1 MANPL
6 ATRAATTLADE
17 APAPPAASTPSTG
30 TAAPPPRPVDP
41 GPDPGRLR
49 NLLETATLVLAPTT
63 VITALLFYFGWA
75 QTNALFGRLG
85 IDQSALGFTVQD
97 YLLRSVNSTFRPLSV
112 VLLAATAGLSVHIAV
127 TRATPGRGR
136 VAERVWP
143 VSVVAGGLLLAAGL
157 SGLWGLVRYRVDFP
171 VVPLSL
177 GVGLGLLAYGAH
189 LRGQAPERRGATAAV
204 PRTLLAARRTVVA
217 IFVLVMLFWSVA
229 VYAQARGVREAA
241 RVAATISR
249 RPDVTVY
256 SARRL
261 HLEGPTIRETELPG
275 PDAAYR
281 YRYSGLKL
289 VVRSGGKWFL
299 LPASWTPG
307 NRGAALLLPDTDDLR
322 VEFTPGR

>member
-1 MANPL
+1 
-6 ATRAATTLADE
+6 
-17 APAPPAASTPSTG
+17 
-30 TAAPPPRPVDP
+30 V
-41 GPDPGRLR
+41 
-49 NLLETATLVLAPTT
+49 LETAALVLAPTT

-75 QTNALFGRLG
+75 RTNALFGRLG

-97 YLLRSVNSTFRPLSV
+97 YMLRSVNSTFRPLSV
-112 VLLAATAGLSVHIAV
+112 VLLAAVAGLSAHIAL
-127 TRATPGRGR
+127 TRAMATPGRAGL
-136 VAERVWP
+136 AERLWP
-143 VSVVAGGLLLAAGL
+143 VPMVMGGLLLLAGL

-177 GVGLGLLAYGAH
+177 GAGLGLLGLRCLPPRAGA
-189 LRGQAPERRGATAAV
+189 GAPGGAGGRAAN
-204 PRTLLAARRTVVA
+204 AAGARRTVVA

-261 HLEGPTIRETELPG
+261 HLAGPAIRETELRG
-275 PDAAYR
+275 PDTAYR
-281 YRYSGLKL
+281 FRYTGLKL

-299 LPASWTPG
+299 LPAS
-307 NRGAALLLPDTDDLR
+307 
-322 VEFTPGR
+322 

>member
-1 MANPL
+1 VKQPFPAEGAPD
-6 ATRAATTLADE
+6 AEFGRAVDNRE
-17 APAPPAASTPSTG
+17 HAPSGSAA
-30 TAAPPPRPVDP
+30 RPERSE
-41 GPDPGRLR
+41 PDGGRLR
-49 NLLETATLVLAPTT
+49 DVLETATLVIAPTT

-75 QTNALFGRLG
+75 QTNALFARLG

-97 YLLRSVNSTFRPLSV
+97 YMLRSVNSTFRPMSV
-112 VLLAATAGLSVHIAV
+112 VLLAAVAGLSAHVAV
-127 TRATPGRGR
+127 TRAVATPGRAGLAGR
-136 VAERVWP
+136 LWP
-143 VSVVAGGLLLAAGL
+143 VAMVVGGLLLLAGL

-177 GVGLGLLAYGAH
+177 GAGLGLLAWGVY
-189 LRGQAPERRGATAAV
+189 LRGQAPGRREATAAV
-204 PRTLLAARRTVVA
+204 PRALLAARRTVVV

-241 RVAATISR
+241 GAAAAISR

-256 SARRL
+256 SAKRL
-261 HLEGPTIRETELPG
+261 HLEGPTIRETELGG

-281 YRYSGLKL
+281 FRYTGLKL

-299 LPASWTPG
+299 LPAGWTPS

-322 VEFTPGR
+322 VEFVPGR